1 MNPVWWPINAA
12 QQAAL
17 HSPAQLLLYGG
28 QSGGGKSDFL
38 CGDAMWE
45 YQIPTL
51 RGLVI
56 RESLGEMNQLA
67 DRMQVMY
74 EPLGARWSGRFK
86 SWVFPAGG
94 SIRMGY
100 LAQDKHI
107 GRYRG
112 NPYSWLGVD
121 ESGLH
126 GEKRIRQMV
135 GWLAS
140 VDPRLHV
147 RGRFASNPGGPGTE
161 WQMSVFLRGRCPI
174 HFPATYADDNREQ
187 TSVYPGFVYQGA
199 KWASDD
205 SPVYK
210 TTSFIPAS
218 VYDNPLYGQDKVD
231 SLMSQTASV
240 REQLLKGCWCD
251 GEGLYFGFMRP
262 DMVAPYAAIEDQWWW
277 NHFFSID
284 YGYGS
289 SSAAAGRYS
298 VRDDGRVFKTGE
310 IIEKKMDS
318 VTFAKKVRDTWLVP
332 KMAGGQ
338 QPRYNC
344 WIVDYANDQ
353 HQGTGKSNMELM
365 QEVFAPFG
373 IYPVMSAKDP
383 MGNAQN
389 LYNGLANGALV
400 LTNACPKA
408 YHSLSTRTVDERK
421 AVKKVHG
428 SPMDDVY
435 DETAYAYNTWILQAE
450 KPGRL
455 KIADDIEALR
465 KSGIDENSLGKHAWL
480 MEQKLQAKERKDARG
495 IQLGGPRIG
504 SVNVKRD

>member
-174 HFPATYADDNREQ
+174 H
-187 TSVYPGFVYQGA
+187 
-199 KWASDD
+199 
-205 SPVYK
+205 
-210 TTSFIPAS
+210 
-218 VYDNPLYGQDKVD
+218 L
-231 SLMSQTASV
+231 
-240 REQLLKGCWCD
+240 
-251 GEGLYFGFMRP
+251 
-262 DMVAPYAAIEDQWWW
+262 
-277 NHFFSID
+277 
-284 YGYGS
+284 
-289 SSAAAGRYS
+289 
-298 VRDDGRVFKTGE
+298 
-310 IIEKKMDS
+310 
-318 VTFAKKVRDTWLVP
+318 
-332 KMAGGQ
+332 
-338 QPRYNC
+338 
-344 WIVDYANDQ
+344 
-353 HQGTGKSNMELM
+353 
-365 QEVFAPFG
+365 
-373 IYPVMSAKDP
+373 
-383 MGNAQN
+383 
-389 LYNGLANGALV
+389 
-400 LTNACPKA
+400 
-408 YHSLSTRTVDERK
+408 
-421 AVKKVHG
+421 
-428 SPMDDVY
+428 
-435 DETAYAYNTWILQAE
+435 
-450 KPGRL
+450 PGR
-455 KIADDIEALR
+455 E
-465 KSGIDENSLGKHAWL
+465 
-480 MEQKLQAKERKDARG
+480 
-495 IQLGGPRIG
+495 
-504 SVNVKRD
+504 VVKR